1 MKVRMSLFATAVAAA
16 GLFVSSA
23 HAQFG
28 DAPAEL
34 ELVQVQDD
42 LYVIYNDFVPGNVTV
57 LITDEGLLLV
67 DNKFEIDYDNI
78 MAELATVTDQ
88 PVRYVVNTH
97 FHGDHSG
104 GNTMMQGASAEV
116 FAADNARVKMVEIG
130 QPGLPNVTINDHLRI
145 YLGGK
150 PVDLYQ
156 YGRAH
161 TDGDVVVHF
170 PDHGVLSAGDM
181 FTYGENVPQLID
193 YSGGG
198 SARAWPGTLDAVL
211 QLDFDT
217 VVPGHGDVTTREE
230 MSNYRGETARLAALV
245 REMNGQGR
253 SRDEIEAMLRS
264 EFNWADLHVQLGLD
278 GLIAEMR

>member
-1 MKVRMSLFATAVAAA
+1 MKIRTSMFAAA
-16 GLFVSSA
+16 FAASGFFVSSA

-34 ELVQVQDD
+34 ELIQVQDD

-67 DNKFEIDYDNI
+67 DNKYEIDYDNI
-78 MAELATVTDQ
+78 VTQLATVTDQ
-88 PVRYVVNTH
+88 PIRYVVNTH
-97 FHGDHSG
+97 YHGDHSG
-104 GNTMMQGASAEV
+104 GNASMQAVNAEV

-130 QPGLPNVTINDHLRI
+130 QPGLPNVTIDEHVRI
-145 YLGGK
+145 YIGGK
-150 PVDLYQ
+150 AVDLYQ
-156 YGRAH
+156 FGRAH
-161 TDGDVVVHF
+161 TDGDVVVLF
-170 PDHGVLSAGDM
+170 PEHGVLAAGDM

-230 MSNYRGETARLAALV
+230 MSNYRDETARLAGLV

-253 SRDEIEAMLRS
+253 SRDEIEEVLRAV
-264 EFNWADLHVQLGLD
+264 FNWADLHVQLGLD

>member
-1 MKVRMSLFATAVAAA
+1 MKVRKSMFATAFAVA
-16 GLFVSSA
+16 GLFVSGA

-34 ELVQVQDD
+34 ELIRVQDD
-42 LYVIYNDFVPGNVTV
+42 LYVIHNVFVPGNVTV

-78 MAELATVTDQ
+78 MAQIATVTDQ

-104 GNTMMQGASAEV
+104 GNVMMQGTSAEV

-130 QPGLPNVTINDHLRI
+130 QPGLPNVTLSDHLRI

-150 PVDLYQ
+150 AVDLYQ
-156 YGRAH
+156 FGRAH
-161 TDGDVVVHF
+161 TDGDVVVLF
-170 PDHGVLSAGDM
+170 PDHGVLAAGDM

-193 YSGGG
+193 YAGGG

-217 VVPGHGDVTTREE
+217 VVPGHGDVTTKEE
-230 MSNYRGETARLAALV
+230 MSNYRNETARLAALV

-278 GLIAEMR
+278 GVLAEMR

>member
-1 MKVRMSLFATAVAAA
+1 MKIRTSLFAAALA
-16 GLFVSSA
+16 ASGLLVSSA

-28 DAPAEL
+28 DAPSEL
-34 ELVQVQDD
+34 ELRQVQDD

-67 DNKFEIDYDNI
+67 DNKYAIDYDNI
-78 MAELATVTDQ
+78 VALLATVTEQ
-88 PVRYVVNTH
+88 PIRYVVNTH
-97 FHGDHSG
+97 YHGDHSG
-104 GNTMMQGASAEV
+104 GNASMQAVNAEV

-130 QPGLPNVTINDHLRI
+130 QTGLPNVTIDDHVRI
-145 YLGGK
+145 YVGGK
-150 PVDLYQ
+150 AVDLYQ
-156 YGRAH
+156 FGRAH
-161 TDGDVVVHF
+161 TDGDVVVLF
-170 PDHGVLSAGDM
+170 PEHGVLAAGDM

-217 VVPGHGDVTTREE
+217 VVPGHGDVTTKEE
-230 MSNYRGETARLAALV
+230 MSKFRDDVARLAGLV

-253 SRDEIEAMLRS
+253 SRDEIEAALRA
-264 EFNWADLHVQLGLD
+264 EFNWADLHVLRGLD
-278 GLIAEMR
+278 GVIAEMR

>member
-1 MKVRMSLFATAVAAA
+1 MKISMSTFAAA
-16 GLFVSSA
+16 LATSGLLVSSA

-34 ELVQVQDD
+34 ELIQVQDD

-67 DNKFEIDYDNI
+67 DNKYEIDYDNI
-78 MAELATVTDQ
+78 VAQLATVTDQ
-88 PVRYVVNTH
+88 PIRYVVNTH
-97 FHGDHSG
+97 YHGDHSG
-104 GNTMMQGASAEV
+104 GNARMQAVNAEV

-130 QPGLPNVTINDHLRI
+130 QPGLPNVTIDDHVRI
-145 YLGGK
+145 YIGGK
-150 PVDLYQ
+150 AVDLYQ
-156 YGRAH
+156 FGRAH
-161 TDGDVVVHF
+161 TDGDVVVLF
-170 PDHGVLSAGDM
+170 PEHGVLAAGDM

-211 QLDFDT
+211 QLDFHT

-230 MSNYRGETARLAALV
+230 MSNFRDETARLVGFV
-245 REMNGQGR
+245 REMNGQGH
-253 SRDEIEAMLRS
+253 SRDEIEAALRA
-264 EFNWADLHVQLGLD
+264 EFNWADLHVQRGLD

>member
-1 MKVRMSLFATAVAAA
+1 MKIRMSIFAAA
-16 GLFVSSA
+16 LATSGLFVSSA

-34 ELVQVQDD
+34 ELIQVQDD

-67 DNKFEIDYDNI
+67 DNKYAIDYDNI
-78 MAELATVTDQ
+78 VAQLATVTDQ
-88 PVRYVVNTH
+88 PIRYVVNTH
-97 FHGDHSG
+97 YHGDHSG
-104 GNTMMQGASAEV
+104 GNASMQAVNAEV

-130 QPGLPNVTINDHLRI
+130 QPGLPNVTIDDHVRI
-145 YLGGK
+145 YIGGK
-150 PVDLYQ
+150 AVDLYRF
-156 YGRAH
+156 GRAH
-161 TDGDVVVHF
+161 TDGDVVVLF
-170 PDHGVLSAGDM
+170 PEHGVLSAGDM

-217 VVPGHGDVTTREE
+217 VVPGHGDVTTKGE
-230 MSNYRGETARLAALV
+230 MSKFRDETARLAGLV

-253 SRDEIEAMLRS
+253 SRDEIEAVLRA
-264 EFNWADLHVQLGLD
+264 EFNWADLHVLRGLD
-278 GLIAEMR
+278 GVIAEMR

>member
-1 MKVRMSLFATAVAAA
+1 MKIRMSIFAAA
-16 GLFVSSA
+16 LATSGLFVSSA
-23 HAQFG
+23 LAQFG

-34 ELVQVQDD
+34 ELIQVQDD

-67 DNKFEIDYDNI
+67 DNKYAIDYDNI
-78 MAELATVTDQ
+78 VAQLATVTDQ
-88 PVRYVVNTH
+88 PIRYVVNTH
-97 FHGDHSG
+97 YHGDHSG
-104 GNTMMQGASAEV
+104 GNASMQAVNAEV

-130 QPGLPNVTINDHLRI
+130 QPGLPNVTIDDHVRI
-145 YLGGK
+145 YIGGK
-150 PVDLYQ
+150 AVDLYRF
-156 YGRAH
+156 GRAH
-161 TDGDVVVHF
+161 TDGDVVVLF
-170 PDHGVLSAGDM
+170 PEHGVLSAGDM

-217 VVPGHGDVTTREE
+217 VVPGHGDVTTKEE
-230 MSNYRGETARLAALV
+230 MSKFRDETARLAGLV

-253 SRDEIEAMLRS
+253 SRDDIEAALRA
-264 EFNWADLHVQLGLD
+264 EFHWADLHVLRGLD
-278 GLIAEMR
+278 GVIAEMR